1 MNVITEGRLPMQTKI
16 SPNEHVKGEKVGLL
30 KRHYQKPVLK
40 TYGPVKHLTQ
50 GGTGSAAEGSSGMV
64 GMM

>member
-1 MNVITEGRLPMQTKI
+1 MQTKI